1 MEVYINGIIVMTR
14 QGSSLILDLEETFTN
29 LRHFN
34 IRLNPKKCTFG
45 VPRGNLLGYIITK
58 HGIEASLTKFWPS
71 LK

>member
-34 IRLNPKKCTFG
+34 IRLNPKK
-45 VPRGNLLGYIITK
+45 
-58 HGIEASLTKFWPS
+58 
-71 LK
+71 